1 MATMD
6 TLYEV
11 WYKRQ
16 VQNEG
21 ETPNICF
28 GVFESLKEAR
38 EACLMLAEE
47 EVKIWKI
54 YKISEHLED
63 YK

>member
-16 VQNEG
+16 VRAEG
-21 ETPNICF
+21 ETKNACY
-28 GVFESLKEAR
+28 GVFASLVEAR